1 MKLVLLLHGAIG
13 AKDQLQPLAEELKN
27 NFEIHTLN
35 FSGHGGATM
44 PNSFSI
50 KIFANDVL
58 NYLKENNIEKINIFG
73 YSMGGYVALYL
84 AKHHPDKVEKVF
96 TLATKFEWT
105 PDIAQ
110 KEIKMLDAD
119 KIAEKIPAF
128 AKALENRHQPNDWK
142 TLLQKTADMMIALGN
157 NNTLRL
163 SDLENITIPVTIS
176 VGDDDNMVTLSETK
190 DVCHNLKNGRLIILP
205 DTLHP
210 IEKVDVENLSTELK
224 HFFN

>member
-1 MKLVLLLHGAIG
+1 MKPLLLLHGAIG

-27 NFEIHTLN
+27 NFEIHSIN
-35 FSGHGGATM
+35 FSGHGGAAM
-44 PNSFSI
+44 PNTFSI

-84 AKHHPDKVEKVF
+84 AKHHPNKVEKIF

-128 AKALENRHQPNDWK
+128 EKTLEKRHQPNDWK
-142 TLLQKTADMMIALGN
+142 VLLQKTSDMMIALGN

-163 SDLENITIPVTIS
+163 SDLANIIIPVTIS

-190 DVCHNLKNGRLIILP
+190 DVCRNLKNGRLIILS

-210 IEKVDVENLSTELK
+210 IEKIDVSNLGKELI